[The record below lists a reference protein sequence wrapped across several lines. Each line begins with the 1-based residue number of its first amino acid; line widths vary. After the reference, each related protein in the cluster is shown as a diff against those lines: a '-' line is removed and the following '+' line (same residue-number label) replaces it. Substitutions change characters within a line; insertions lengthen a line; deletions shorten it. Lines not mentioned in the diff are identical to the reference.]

1 MFNRIILTLFLI
13 SFSISSQWI
22 NISTSEIEKPNF
34 NLVNSEINNT
44 IIDFSFDDFY
54 FKDVIINN
62 QNYSTVH
69 MKNGASN
76 LQLGYPDLSH
86 ISKSIIIPDNALMDV
101 EVIEYSYTDYE
112 NILIAPSK
120 GNLSRNINPNN
131 LEYVFND
138 IYNHNEFYPSNI
150 VALREPYI
158 MRDLRGQA
166 LVVTPFQYNPIEK
179 TLRVYDNIKIRVYN
193 NGVDQLNV
201 LDRKNDLQSIDNE
214 YKNIYEN
221 HFLNFSNN
229 TRFDY
234 LVDQGNMLIISFGDF
249 MDEMQPLIDWKNMKG
264 IPTEIVDVAT
274 IGTNSSN
281 IQSYVSNYYNTNG
294 LTFLLLVGDV
304 AQIPSPIE
312 SGSASDVSYGCILG
326 NDFYPEVIVGR
337 FSGSNP
343 AHISTQVERSV
354 EYERFPQN
362 GAEWYDN
369 ALGIAS
375 NQGPGF
381 NGFSDDVFNDFL
393 WNDVLSDFTY
403 DSYQGIYDGSGGTAT
418 QGINAINSGVSI
430 INYTGHGSISSWGN
444 GAPISSSQVNS
455 LTNQNLLPFVITVGC
470 NVGEFQS
477 TGECFTESWMRATYN
492 GEPVGSIAHLGSTI
506 SQSWEP
512 PMHGQYGM
520 NLILTESYD
529 NQITRT
535 MGGIATNGCMYMN
548 DAQGS
553 GGINETK
560 YWTFFGDPSTNIR
573 TAPPV
578 NISAVHDDVILVGQN
593 DFIVD
598 VGEDGALAA
607 LSRNGELLASAY
619 SVGGVVILNLSE
631 DVSSVPGTLDLVVT
645 GFNSFTY
652 ESEITVIA
660 PEGAYVVLDN
670 ISVMNIGVADPET
683 LLYGVDNYL
692 TLNMSNVGSDV
703 ADDVVVTMYTNDPY
717 INILSNSV
725 ECGNISPNNNV
736 TVDGWDGL
744 NLNVDWSAPNGH
756 IADISFQ
763 ISTDSQSWEM
773 QVPFTIQAPE
783 ITLNSINGML
793 EPGENGILQISL
805 SNIGSAPINYPIV
818 SATGDNYVT
827 VNSSGIGNAYYW
839 DFENNNAEVLLIE
852 ATVSPFAPVGHV
864 AELTVLVTNLDGGY
878 NNSFTVY
885 YSIGQITENFES
897 GSFSNSLNWE
907 FSGDA
912 DWTVTSSEQYEGI
925 YSAISGNI
933 NDSQSSSIS
942 VTLDVVMDGQVG
954 FYYKV
959 ASEYSP
965 SGLYF
970 YDGLEFYIDN
980 ELVGQYQ
987 PTQEGLS
994 PWTGVSYPV
1003 ESGTHTF
1010 TWSYVKDS
1018 GGGTTDITDDS
1029 SWLDS
1034 IMFPPSMLNDSDG
1047 ILGDVNSDGGI
1058 NVQDIV
1064 MMINMVVGN
1073 SNIDLIADINFD
1085 GSVDVL
1091 DIVLVVNII
1100 LGQ

>member
-1 MFNRIILTLFLI
+1 MIYKIILTLFFI
-13 SFSISSQWI
+13 TFSFSSQWI
-22 NISTSEIEKPNF
+22 STNTTEIEKPRF

-54 FKDVIINN
+54 FKDVSIDE

-76 LQLGYPDLSH
+76 LDLGHPDLSH
-86 ISKSIIIPDNALMDV
+86 ISKSIIIPDNALMNIEIIDV
-101 EVIEYSYTDYE
+101 SYTDYE

-120 GNLSRNINPNN
+120 GNISRNVNPDDLN
-131 LEYVFND
+131 YVFND
-138 IYNHNEFYPSNI
+138 VYNDNAFYPNNI
-150 VALREPYI
+150 VSLRDPYI

-166 LVVTPFQYNPIEK
+166 VVVTPFQYNPIQK
-179 TLRVYDNIKIRVYN
+179 ILRVYENIKIRVYN
-193 NGVDQLNV
+193 NGISQINV
-201 LDRKNDLQSIDNE
+201 LDRQNDLFSIDNE
-214 YKNIYEN
+214 YKNIYKK
-221 HFLNFSNN
+221 HFLNFNSG

-274 IGTNSSN
+274 IGTNSTN

-304 AQIPSPIE
+304 AQIPSPTV
-312 SGSASDVSYGCILG
+312 SGSASDVSYGCITG

-354 EYERFPQN
+354 EYERYPQN
-362 GAEWYDN
+362 GADWYDN

-381 NGFSDDVFNDFL
+381 NGYSDDVFNDFL

-418 QGINAINSGVSI
+418 QGINAINSGVSL

-455 LTNQNLLPFVITVGC
+455 LTNQNILPFVITVGC

-492 GEPVGSIAHLGSTI
+492 GEPTGSIAHLGSTI

-553 GGINETK
+553 SGINETK

-578 NISAVHDDVILVGQN
+578 NISASHDDVVLVGQSE
-593 DFIVD
+593 FVID

-619 SVGGVVILNLSE
+619 SIGGVAVLNLSD
-631 DVSSVPGTLDLVVT
+631 DVTAVPGTLDLVIT

-660 PEGAYVVLDN
+660 PEGAYVVLDD
-670 ISVMNIGVADPET
+670 ISIMNIGAADPGT

-692 TLNMSNVGSDV
+692 TLNMSNVGSDI
-703 ADDVVVTMYTNDPY
+703 ADDVVVTMFTNDPY
-717 INILSNSV
+717 INITSNSV
-725 ECGNISPNNNV
+725 ECGNILPNNNV

-756 IADISFQ
+756 IANINFQ
-763 ISTDSQSWEM
+763 ITSESQSWDM
-773 QVPFTIQAPE
+773 QLPFTIQAPE
-783 ITLNSINGML
+783 IVLDSINGML
-793 EPGENGILQISL
+793 EPGEDGTLQISL
-805 SNIGSAPINYPIV
+805 SNIGSAAINYPIV
-818 SATGDNYVT
+818 SVTGDAFVT
-827 VNSSGIGNAYYW
+827 VNNSGIDNAYYW
-839 DFENNNAEVLLIE
+839 DFANDNSELLFVE
-852 ATVSPFAPVGHV
+852 ASVSPYTPVGHV
-864 AELTVLVTNLDGGY
+864 AELTVLITNLDGGY
-878 NNSFTVY
+878 NNTFTVY

-897 GSFSNSLNWE
+897 GSFNNSLNWE

-912 DWTVTSSEQYEGI
+912 DWIVTSSEQYEVVF
-925 YSAISGNI
+925 SALSGNI
-933 NDSQSSSIS
+933 NDSESSSIS
-942 VTLDVVMDGQVG
+942 VTLDVVMDGEIS
-954 FYYKV
+954 FHYKV

-980 ELVGQYQ
+980 ELIGQYQ

-994 PWTGVSYPV
+994 PWTGVTYPV

-1018 GGGTTDITDDS
+1018 GGGTTNIEADC
-1029 SWLDS
+1029 SWLDY
-1034 IMFPPSMLNDSDG
+1034 ITFPPSMLNNDNG
-1047 ILGDVNSDGGI
+1047 ILGDINSDGGI

-1073 SNIDLIADINFD
+1073 SNTDLIADINFD